1 MSVKFNKICVATDFS
16 ESAARAFEYAVALAE
31 PYGAELHVLHV
42 LQDLGPVARSGDQ
55 RLSLE
60 IAREYFNRLRDHDD
74 ENRDDENRD
83 DESGASAKASPAG
96 DEPANPRVLENLER
110 HAEEQFTALAAS
122 NGAQRNFVRA
132 VRFGNPV
139 DEICGY
145 IRRQGIDLLVVGTHG
160 RTGINRVLMGSVAER
175 LVREIPSAVLTV
187 RGRRK
192 EAVES

>member
-42 LQDLGPVARSGDQ
+42 LQDLGPVARSSDQ
-55 RLSLE
+55 RLGQE
-60 IAREYFNRLRDHDD
+60 MAREYFNRLRGHDTTCSETAKGAQADD
-74 ENRDDENRD
+74 EPSS
-83 DESGASAKASPAG
+83 SG
-96 DEPANPRVLENLER
+96 VLENLER
-110 HAEEQFTALAAS
+110 HTEEQFAALSAS

-132 VRFGNPV
+132 IRFGNPV

-145 IRRQGIDLLVVGTHG
+145 IRRRGIDLLVVGTHG

-175 LVREIPSAVLTV
+175 LVRENPTAVLTV
-187 RGRRK
+187 GGRHE
-192 EAVES
+192 EAVKS